1 MKVTLLKK
9 NPNKYTCNAY
19 LVRGDWNAIDD
30 VNTLID
36 IGSDSYII
44 DEIETIST
52 GVGKKRVEQV
62 VLTHEHFD
70 HSGGLK
76 DIIKAYNPQRVIA
89 YSMIKGVT
97 EKARDGKWV
106 RIGDRDA
113 QILHTPGH
121 SHDSI
126 CIYVPS
132 EKVLFSG
139 DMQLQI
145 KTPGGSYTRDYFD
158 ILVRLERMNIQTI
171 YSGHDDPI
179 TSGIKEIL
187 AQSIENILRSKI
199 I

>member
-1 MKVTLLKK
+1 
-9 NPNKYTCNAY
+9 
-19 LVRGDWNAIDD
+19 
-30 VNTLID
+30 
-36 IGSDSYII
+36 
-44 DEIETIST
+44 
-52 GVGKKRVEQV
+52 
-62 VLTHEHFD
+62 
-70 HSGGLK
+70 
-76 DIIKAYNPQRVIA
+76 
-89 YSMIKGVT
+89 MINGVT

-121 SHDSI
+121 SNDSI

-145 KTPGGSYTRDYFD
+145 KTPGGSYTKDYFD

-179 TSGIKEIL
+179 TTGIKEML
-187 AQSIENILRSKI
+187 AQSIENVLRSKI